1 MTITKH
7 KKIKNVTFKRR
18 LNTIVLPIQ
27 GEIQEVKSGWK
38 KVYVYGEP
46 YTRGYA
52 HGFLLF
58 EELTKIKT
66 VLPFIIKDQLNI
78 TISEYMKKNKEL
90 IVPIVKKRYHEFYE
104 ELRGISHGARYKGV
118 DISIDYLIAWNAFLS
133 LYSYYQDGSNIEKCT
148 AFIACGNAT
157 ENNDIIMAHNTHSD
171 FATGQLLNIVLHVNP
186 TSGNEFVMQTSAGFI
201 ASSTDWFI
209 AKNRIIG
216 CETTISNINYTPVF
230 GAPYFC
236 RIRQVM
242 QYANS
247 LDDCVNIMSEN
258 NAGDYACSWLF
269 GDIKSNEIMLFE
281 LGLNTYNIQKTKN
294 GVFYGM
300 NNPISFKIRNLET
313 INNSISDIS
322 TSSGSRN
329 ERLNYLLNTEYYGK
343 INIQNAKIIV
353 SDHYDSFLK
362 KEHIGFRNICRHSES
377 EEEPKKALYG
387 SIDSKITNSKIAS
400 EMKFWGRF
408 GSGCGRSF
416 KIKEF
421 VNKYSEYK
429 KWENVVDDFKPY
441 RWVIL

>member
-1 MTITKH
+1 
-7 KKIKNVTFKRR
+7 
-18 LNTIVLPIQ
+18 
-27 GEIQEVKSGWK
+27 
-38 KVYVYGEP
+38 
-46 YTRGYA
+46 
-52 HGFLLF
+52 
-58 EELTKIKT
+58 
-66 VLPFIIKDQLNI
+66 
-78 TISEYMKKNKEL
+78 MKKNKEL
-90 IVPIVKKRYHEFYE
+90 IVPIVKKRYFEFYE
-104 ELRGISHGARYKGV
+104 DLRGISDGARYKGV

-133 LYSYYQDGSNIEKCT
+133 LYSYYQDGNIEKCS

-209 AKNRIIG
+209 AKNGIIG
-216 CETTISNINYTPVF
+216 CETTISNINYKPLF

-281 LGLNTYNIQKTKN
+281 LGLKTYNIQKTKN

-377 EEEPKKALYG
+377 EEESKKALYG

>member
-1 MTITKH
+1 MPTKE
-7 KKIKNVTFKRR
+7 KKKNVTFKRR
-18 LNTIVLPIQ
+18 LNTVVLPIQ

-38 KVYVYGEP
+38 KVYIYGEP

-52 HGFLLF
+52 HGYLLF
-58 EELTKIKT
+58 EELNRVKT
-66 VLPFIIKDQLNI
+66 VLPFIVKEQLNI
-78 TISEYMKKNKEL
+78 TISEYMKKNKEI
-90 IVPIVKKRYHEFYE
+90 IVPIVKKKYFEFYE
-104 ELRGISHGARYKGV
+104 ELRGISDGARYKGV
-118 DISIDYLIAWNAFLS
+118 DISVDYLIAWNAFLS
-133 LYSYYQDGSNIEKCT
+133 LYSYYEDGNVERCT

-157 ENNDIIMAHNTHSD
+157 ENNDIVMAHNTHSD

-186 TSGNEFVMQTSAGFI
+186 KSGNEFVMQTSAGFI
-201 ASSTDWFI
+201 ASSSDWFI
-209 AKNRIIG
+209 SKNGIIG
-216 CETTISNINYTPVF
+216 CETTISNINYKPVF

-258 NAGDYACSWLF
+258 NAGDYASSWLF
-269 GDIKSNEIMLFE
+269 GNTTQNEIMLFE
-281 LGLNTYNIQKTKN
+281 LGLKTYNIQKTKN

-300 NNPISFKIRNLET
+300 NTPISFKIRNLET
-313 INNSISDIS
+313 FQNTVSDIS

-329 ERLNYLLNTEYYGK
+329 ERLNYLLNEKYYGK
-343 INIQNAKIIV
+343 INIQNAKLII

-362 KEHIGFRNICRHSES
+362 KEHIGFRNICRHSET
-377 EEEPKKALYG
+377 EEDESNRALYG
-387 SIDSKITNSKIAS
+387 STDSKITNSKMVS

-429 KWENVVDDFKPY
+429 KWESVVDDFKPY

>member
-1 MTITKH
+1 MPTKE
-7 KKIKNVTFKRR
+7 KKKNVTFKRR
-18 LNTIVLPIQ
+18 LNTVVLPIQ

-38 KVYVYGEP
+38 KVYIYGEP

-52 HGFLLF
+52 HGYLLF
-58 EELTKIKT
+58 EELNRVKT
-66 VLPFIIKDQLNI
+66 VLPFIIKEELNI
-78 TISEYMKKNKEL
+78 TISEYMKKNKEI
-90 IVPIVKKRYHEFYE
+90 IVPIVKKQYFEFYE
-104 ELRGISHGARYKGV
+104 ELRGISDGARYKGL
-118 DISIDYLIAWNAFLS
+118 DISVDYLIAWNAFLS
-133 LYSYYQDGSNIEKCT
+133 LYCYYKHGNVERCT

-157 ENNDIIMAHNTHSD
+157 ENNDIVMAHNTHSD

-186 TSGNEFVMQTSAGFI
+186 KSGNEFVMQTSAGFI
-201 ASSTDWFI
+201 ASSSDWFI
-209 AKNRIIG
+209 SKNGIIG
-216 CETTISNINYTPVF
+216 CETTISNINYKPVF
-230 GAPYFC
+230 GSPYFC

-281 LGLNTYNIQKTKN
+281 LGLKTYNIQKTKN
-294 GVFYGM
+294 GVFYCM
-300 NNPISFKIRNLET
+300 NTPISFKIRNLET
-313 INNSISDIS
+313 FQNTVSDIS

-329 ERLNYLLNTEYYGK
+329 ERLNYLLNEKYYGE
-343 INIQNAKIIV
+343 INVQNAKIIIG
-353 SDHYDSFLK
+353 DHYDSFLK
-362 KEHIGFRNICRHSES
+362 KEHIGFRNICLHSEI
-377 EEEPKKALYG
+377 EEDESNRALYG
-387 SIDSKITNSKIAS
+387 SIDSKITNSKMVS

>member
-1 MTITKH
+1 MTTTKH

-46 YTRGYA
+46 YIRGYA

-58 EELTKIKT
+58 EDLIRVKM
-66 VLPFIIKDQLNI
+66 VLPFIIKEQLNI

-118 DISIDYLIAWNAFLS
+118 DISVDFLIAWNAFLS
-133 LYSYYQDGSNIEKCT
+133 LYSYYQDGNVERCS
-148 AFIACGNAT
+148 AFIACGDAT
-157 ENNDIIMAHNTHSD
+157 DNGDIIMVHNTHSD

-201 ASSTDWFI
+201 ASSSDWFI
-209 AKNRIIG
+209 SKNGIIG
-216 CETTISNINYTPVF
+216 CETTISNINYKPVF
-230 GAPYFC
+230 GSPYFC

-362 KEHIGFRNICRHSES
+362 KEHIGFRNICRHSET
-377 EEEPKKALYG
+377 EEEPKKVLYG
-387 SIDSKITNSKIAS
+387 STDSKITNSKMVN

-441 RWVIL
+441 RWVVL

>member
-1 MTITKH
+1 MPTKD
-7 KKIKNVTFKRR
+7 KKKNVTFKRR
-18 LNTIVLPIQ
+18 LNTVVLPIQ

-38 KVYVYGEP
+38 KVYIYGEP

-52 HGFLLF
+52 HGYLLF
-58 EELTKIKT
+58 EELNRVKT
-66 VLPFIIKDQLNI
+66 VLPFIVKEQLNK
-78 TISEYMKKNKEL
+78 TISEYMKKNKEI
-90 IVPIVKKRYHEFYE
+90 IVPIVKKKYFEFYE
-104 ELRGISHGARYKGV
+104 ELRGISDGARYKGV
-118 DISIDYLIAWNAFLS
+118 DISVDYLIAWNAFLS
-133 LYSYYQDGSNIEKCT
+133 LYSYYDDGNVERCT

-157 ENNDIIMAHNTHSD
+157 ENNDIVMAHNTHSD

-186 TSGNEFVMQTSAGFI
+186 KSGNEFVMQTSAGFI
-201 ASSTDWFI
+201 ASSSDWFI
-209 AKNRIIG
+209 SKNGIIG
-216 CETTISNINYTPVF
+216 CETTISNINYKPVF

-258 NAGDYACSWLF
+258 NAGDYASSWLF
-269 GDIKSNEIMLFE
+269 GNTTQNEIMLFE
-281 LGLNTYNIQKTKN
+281 LGLKTYNIQKTKN

-300 NNPISFKIRNLET
+300 NTPISFKIRNLET
-313 INNSISDIS
+313 FQNTVSDIS

-329 ERLNYLLNTEYYGK
+329 ERLNYLLNEKYYGK
-343 INIQNAKIIV
+343 INIQNAKLII

-362 KEHIGFRNICRHSES
+362 KEHIGFRNICRHSET
-377 EEEPKKALYG
+377 EEDESNRALYG
-387 SIDSKITNSKIAS
+387 STDSKITNSKIARKM
-400 EMKFWGRF
+400 EFWGRF

-441 RWVIL
+441 RWVII